1 MVDGSF
7 DDVWIT
13 VYMQNWFGTSDQN
26 MFTDAQFL
34 RRLYLFFIRICSQC
48 IFVQQF
54 FNVSRTSLTIRLDC
68 YNQWLLQWFLQRF
81 RQLCSPVKRNH
92 STVFLYEFPN
102 GGKYRW
108 VMEAFRSIREGGG
121 SLHSE
126 EVRSMEK
133 WFGFIKFNEVND
145 EEVLSGRLEDVR
157 WGKIKIKINK
167 ARFGRQ
173 EGEVQ
178 QEKPMNKHIEINCH
192 STKVLWP
199 W

>member
-1 MVDGSF
+1 
-7 DDVWIT
+7 
-13 VYMQNWFGTSDQN
+13 
-26 MFTDAQFL
+26 
-34 RRLYLFFIRICSQC
+34 
-48 IFVQQF
+48 
-54 FNVSRTSLTIRLDC
+54 
-68 YNQWLLQWFLQRF
+68 
-81 RQLCSPVKRNH
+81 
-92 STVFLYEFPN
+92 
-102 GGKYRW
+102 
-108 VMEAFRSIREGGG
+108 MEAFRSIREGGG

-192 STKVLWP
+192 STKVL
-199 W
+199 